1 MNEKYKTLELL
12 KQSEYAD
19 VYTISGETDDPKGL
33 CRASDRKLHYFGCET
48 DYNKEYIILLP
59 KDTKEV
65 ANLYK
70 MQEVNKWK
78 FIDWLTCNAPECED
92 PFDDKRIQ
100 PFIDLVGALYIHVR
114 VLTPEEKKQLWREFN
129 KENLQFYHDWNEIY
143 QGREEGP
150 EMDKNYGFRHYF
162 FCQEHNVSWE
172 QLLRT
177 ENDQAVIAYMQF
189 FEKHRNLLDIL
200 KNR

>member
-1 MNEKYKTLELL
+1 MTHFYPCTFLF
-12 KQSEYAD
+12 
-19 VYTISGETDDPKGL
+19 TGHI
-33 CRASDRKLHYFGCET
+33 
-48 DYNKEYIILLP
+48 
-59 KDTKEV
+59 
-65 ANLYK
+65 
-70 MQEVNKWK
+70 
-78 FIDWLTCNAPECED
+78 
-92 PFDDKRIQ
+92 
-100 PFIDLVGALYIHVR
+100 YIHVR

-189 FEKHRNLLDIL
+189 FEKHPNLLDIL

>member
-1 MNEKYKTLELL
+1 MNEKYKTLESL

-100 PFIDLVGALYIHVR
+100 SFIDLVGALYIFA
-114 VLTPEEKKQLWREFN
+114 KKKSATFQ
-129 KENLQFYHDWNEIY
+129 KERCIN
-143 QGREEGP
+143 
-150 EMDKNYGFRHYF
+150 FRHKHKQKATNDSKKSAA
-162 FCQEHNVSWE
+162 FCVFKG
-172 QLLRT
+172 LLKT
-177 ENDQAVIAYMQF
+177 F
-189 FEKHRNLLDIL
+189 
-200 KNR
+200 